1 MLNVLGVIPARG
13 GSKGVPGKNIKPLAG
28 IPLIAYTIRASINS
42 KYLTRVIISTDNEEI
57 ANISQKYGGEVPFL
71 RPPDL
76 ATDNANAI
84 PVIQHAL
91 TTLEKNEDAVIYDF
105 VVMLQPTS
113 PFRTEKDIDGAI
125 KLLDQTG
132 ADSVISVV
140 DVCSHH
146 PARMKYLEGNK
157 LIDPPLAESYE
168 NQPRQELISMYIRN
182 GAIYAT
188 RKDVLMDGSFKGHDC
203 RGWIMPPERSL
214 NIDTEMDFK
223 HAEWLISEGLI

>member
-57 ANISQKYGGEVPFL
+57 ANISRKYGGEVPFL

-125 KLLDQTG
+125 KLLDRSG
-132 ADSVISVV
+132 ADSVISVINV
-140 DVCSHH
+140 DAHH
-146 PARMKYLEGNK
+146 PARMKYLEGDK
-157 LIDPPLAESYE
+157 LIDPKFSEEYE
-168 NQPRQELISMYIRN
+168 NQPRQELIPMYIRN
-182 GAIYAT
+182 GAIYAM
-188 RKDVLMDGSFKGHDC
+188 RKNVLLGGSFKGNDS
-203 RGWIMPPERSL
+203 RAWIMSSERSL

-223 HAEWLISEGLI
+223 HAEWLISEGLL